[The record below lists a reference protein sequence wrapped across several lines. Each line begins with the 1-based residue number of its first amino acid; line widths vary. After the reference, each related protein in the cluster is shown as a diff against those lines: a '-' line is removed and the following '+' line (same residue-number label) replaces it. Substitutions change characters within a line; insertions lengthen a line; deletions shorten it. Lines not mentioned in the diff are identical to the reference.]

1 MPDSHYV
8 KVLKMSNRVYV
19 KSGDSKIWNVEVAT
33 AEIVHTLAKHG
44 HVVIDF
50 QWEAPDIATTELK
63 NVLDYLSSQGVTH
76 DQIEIHTGNIIES
89 YNKFK
94 VVKQNQWMYE
104 LLLFQRLRNCIAKQK
119 QIKKHFGCFIG
130 RSNTTRLIMA
140 SHLSANY
147 PDKTLLTY
155 HFRPGDDF
163 HRVHLGLENI
173 IYYFGVNSVEY
184 REAIALLDR
193 GPILIGNKKTYPITL
208 EDGIIEPCAWYKDI
222 FVDLVC
228 ETFSNGNVF
237 FVTEKFWRSVATKTP
252 FIIQGPKF
260 FIKRLKQLG
269 FQTFDR
275 WWSEGYD
282 EHPYLYSQNEI
293 KKILIDL
300 SKLNT
305 ADLETIYAE
314 MQPILEHNY
323 NLMMSLRF
331 EDFDV
336 VH

>member
-1 MPDSHYV
+1 MP
-8 KVLKMSNRVYV
+8 NRVYV
-19 KSGDSKIWNVEVAT
+19 KSGDSKIWEVEIAI

-44 HVVIDF
+44 SVIIDLMY
-50 QWEAPDIATTELK
+50 EAPDIATTELK
-63 NVLDYLSSQGVTH
+63 NVLDYLSDQGIAY

-89 YNKFK
+89 YDKFK
-94 VVKQNQWMYE
+94 VVKQNKWMYE
-104 LLLFQRLRNCIAKQK
+104 LLLFQRLGKSIPKEK
-119 QIKKHFGCFIG
+119 QIQKHFGCFIG
-130 RSNTTRLIMA
+130 RSNITRLIMA

-147 PDKTLLTY
+147 NDKTLLTY

-163 HRVHLGLENI
+163 HRTHLGLENI
-173 IYYFGVNSVEY
+173 IYYFGVDSAEY

-193 GPILIGNKKTYPITL
+193 GPILKGKEKCYPITN
-208 EDGIIEPCAWYKDI
+208 EDGIIEPCTWYKDI
-222 FVDLVC
+222 FVDVVC

-252 FIIQGPKF
+252 FIIQGPQF
-260 FIKRLKQLG
+260 VVKRLKQLG
-269 FQTFDR
+269 FKTFDR

-282 EHPYLYSQNEI
+282 EDPYLYSQNEI
-293 KKILIDL
+293 KKILADL
-300 SKLNT
+300 SVLSIG
-305 ADLETIYAE
+305 DLEAMYAE

-336 VH
+336 VN